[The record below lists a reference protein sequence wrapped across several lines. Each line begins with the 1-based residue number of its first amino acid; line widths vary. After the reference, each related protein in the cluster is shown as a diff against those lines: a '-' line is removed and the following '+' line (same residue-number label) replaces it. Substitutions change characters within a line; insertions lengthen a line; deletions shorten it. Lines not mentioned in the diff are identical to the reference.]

1 MKHKAL
7 LVIVVLAHIC
17 GAQTSQFLQ
26 RPKRSEVVVQLNDL
40 LYETGLQPFVGQLQE
55 ASIDMVTELHI
66 ILERLVVTEGST
78 LEKAKPIFAKL
89 AADLKNDE
97 TADPFESLRHAID
110 ALNAIQLE
118 FSTYNRQNNSLLQN
132 IGRGIAW
139 FCKGFVKNTHQV
151 VGRTQQ
157 AINQLNYNIAN
168 F

>member
-1 MKHKAL
+1 
-7 LVIVVLAHIC
+7 
-17 GAQTSQFLQ
+17 
-26 RPKRSEVVVQLNDL
+26 
-40 LYETGLQPFVGQLQE
+40 
-55 ASIDMVTELHI
+55 MVTELHI

-132 IGRGIAW
+132 IG
-139 FCKGFVKNTHQV
+139 
-151 VGRTQQ
+151 GRSHS
-157 AINQLNYNIAN
+157 AGY
-168 F
+168 